1 MVSCSLLNVAGDTL
15 LDDLDLLST
24 LQSSKATSSSIEES
38 LLVSEQT
45 EKEIDL
51 AREEYRPCAHRA
63 AILFFVLNDMS
74 LIDPMYQFA
83 LDAYITLFMLSIEKS
98 ARSLKLSERI
108 ESLNE
113 FHTYALYKYALARLT
128 PSVCVL
134 FIARYVVQRY
144 SFVSGTPVGACSRST
159 SCCSRSTCA

>member
-1 MVSCSLLNVAGDTL
+1 MFVRLMISYSLLSVAGDTL

-24 LQSSKATSSSIEES
+24 LQSSKTTSTSIEES
-38 LLVSEQT
+38 LIVSEQT

-74 LIDPMYQFA
+74 FIDPMYQFA

-98 ARSLKLSERI
+98 SRSAKLFERI
-108 ESLNE
+108 ENLNE
-113 FHTYALYKYALARLT
+113 YHTYAFYKY
-128 PSVCVL
+128 
-134 FIARYVVQRY
+134 
-144 SFVSGTPVGACSRST
+144 VSTRKVAK
-159 SCCSRSTCA
+159 